1 MINGKD
7 LYSVLS
13 AVVPLY
19 VAMILAYGSVKWW
32 KIFTPD
38 QCFGINRFVAVFD
51 VPLLSFHFIS
61 GNNPYTMNYRFIAA
75 DSLQKII
82 ILSVLGIWTSFG
94 KSGSLE
100 WMITLFSLST
110 LPNTLVMGIP
120 LLKAMYGEFSGS
132 LMVQVVVLQSVIW
145 YTLMLFMFEY
155 RGAKMLIMEQFP
167 DTVASI
173 VSFRVDSDVM
183 SLDGR
188 EPLQADAE
196 VGDDGKLH
204 VTVRRSTSSRSVLSS
219 HRSQG
224 LGSLPSLTPRPSNLT
239 GAEIYSLH
247 SSRNPTPRGSSFNH
261 TDFYSMLSG
270 NPPRANSNL
279 SPRHS
284 NFQSTDVYSMNS
296 SRGPTPRTSNF
307 DEEVSKDVK
316 GSNHTRF
323 GYSGG
328 MAPYGHRSQGS
339 LGRSISGGLMEPTN
353 SSGNG
358 VPPPYPSPNPGMVSP
373 NAKKNTPQGDAAIS
387 RSSPQ
392 QQQKLNDAAK
402 ELHMFVWSSSASP
415 VSEGNQLHVFGG
427 THELGGVVPPD
438 SNAKSDPCNGKEVRT
453 ADQHPVNGGKGIF
466 VFHIKFD
473 IEKKVVTATDFF
485 HRLLYILFQHYTISQ
500 VLVGILA
507 LVLLGILAETHI
519 KKLKRFFM
527 MSFLPGVNSNPD
539 NKLRG

>member
-1 MINGKD
+1 
-7 LYSVLS
+7 
-13 AVVPLY
+13 
-19 VAMILAYGSVKWW
+19 
-32 KIFTPD
+32 
-38 QCFGINRFVAVFD
+38 
-51 VPLLSFHFIS
+51 
-61 GNNPYTMNYRFIAA
+61 
-75 DSLQKII
+75 
-82 ILSVLGIWTSFG
+82 
-94 KSGSLE
+94 
-100 WMITLFSLST
+100 
-110 LPNTLVMGIP
+110 
-120 LLKAMYGEFSGS
+120 
-132 LMVQVVVLQSVIW
+132 
-145 YTLMLFMFEY
+145 
-155 RGAKMLIMEQFP
+155 
-167 DTVASI
+167 
-173 VSFRVDSDVM
+173 M
-183 SLDGR
+183 SLDER
-188 EPLQADAE
+188 EPLQADAK
-196 VGDDGKLH
+196 VGDNVKL
-204 VTVRRSTSSRSVLSS
+204 RSTSSRSVLSS

-224 LGSLPSLTPRPSNLT
+224 LGSLPSLTPRPSNLMR
-239 GAEIYSLH
+239 AVIYLLH

-339 LGRSISGGLMEPTN
+339 LGESISGGLMEPTN

-438 SNAKSDPCNGKEVRT
+438 SNAKSDPCNGKEVCMT
-453 ADQHPVNGGKGIF
+453 DQHPVNGGKGIF

-485 HRLLYILFQHYTISQ
+485 HRLLYILFQHYTIS
-500 VLVGILA
+500 
-507 LVLLGILAETHI
+507 
-519 KKLKRFFM
+519 
-527 MSFLPGVNSNPD
+527 
-539 NKLRG
+539 